1 MDNFGDEATL
11 PKLKLSIRKT
21 AQEDF
26 IELYDEVF
34 SNDSPLSDHWKQNVY
49 LDKLVA
55 PLTTRIREYRLH
67 KAQMWYWNKSNT
79 FFLQKTLDY
88 YLSSPPLDFS
98 IFQRPWGSFGWRCR
112 GQQPYF
118 LFPKTHPHFSCPIFS
133 LFQTLLRTNPNYIDS
148 IELHTDYS
156 FNFKALTT

>member
-26 IELYDEVF
+26 VELYDEVF

-55 PLTTRIREYRLH
+55 PLTTRIQKCWLH

-88 YLSSPPLDFS
+88 YVP
-98 IFQRPWGSFGWRCR
+98 
-112 GQQPYF
+112 
-118 LFPKTHPHFSCPIFS
+118 PKTLLKIT
-133 LFQTLLRTNPNYIDS
+133 LRFQIS
-148 IELHTDYS
+148 
-156 FNFKALTT
+156 